1 MFILFALIFMR
12 MTGAVMFNPVL
23 GRTNLPR
30 SYKGALI
37 FALSLMMYLGVE
49 GVLEHEPSTMIEYG
63 VMLVLELAVGFV
75 LGFSMELFFM
85 IIRFAS
91 SIMDHTMG
99 LSMAQSYDPTTNT
112 QMTVSSGLFYAF
124 LFLLFLAGDGHV
136 RFLGLMFA
144 SARLIPFG
152 QVEFGAE
159 VSRMMLEIFKV
170 NIVTG
175 LQFAFPI
182 IAMELVTEAAVGILM
197 RMIPQIN
204 VFAVNFQLKI
214 LVGLMMLVYM
224 FSPMSDKLYV
234 ILDEMFIYMQRLIAL
249 MG

>member
-1 MFILFALIFMR
+1 MFFLFALIFMR

-30 SYKGALI
+30 AYKGALI
-37 FALSLMMYLGVE
+37 FALTLMMYVGVGGE
-49 GVLEHEPSTMIEYG
+49 LTHTPSTMLEYG
-63 VMLVLELAVGFV
+63 IMLVKELLVGFV
-75 LGFSMELFFM
+75 LGFTMELFFM
-85 IIRFAS
+85 IIRFAC

-124 LFLLFLAGDGHV
+124 LFLLFLAGDGHL
-136 RFLGLMFA
+136 RFLGLIFT

-152 QVEFGAE
+152 QVQFGPE
-159 VSRMMLEIFKV
+159 VPMMMLEIFKT
-170 NIVTG
+170 NILTG

-182 IAMELVTEAAVGILM
+182 IAMEMVTEAAVGILM

-214 LVGLMMLVYM
+214 MVGLMMLVYM
-224 FSPMSDKLYV
+224 FSPMSDRLYMM
-234 ILDEMFIYMQRLIAL
+234 LDSMFLYMQRLIAL

>member
-1 MFILFALIFMR
+1 
-12 MTGAVMFNPVL
+12 
-23 GRTNLPR
+23 
-30 SYKGALI
+30 
-37 FALSLMMYLGVE
+37 
-49 GVLEHEPSTMIEYG
+49 
-63 VMLVLELAVGFV
+63 
-75 LGFSMELFFM
+75 
-85 IIRFAS
+85 
-91 SIMDHTMG
+91 
-99 LSMAQSYDPTTNT
+99 
-112 QMTVSSGLFYAF
+112 
-124 LFLLFLAGDGHV
+124 
-136 RFLGLMFA
+136 
-144 SARLIPFG
+144 
-152 QVEFGAE
+152 
-159 VSRMMLEIFKV
+159 MMLEIFKV

>member
-37 FALSLMMYLGVE
+37 FTLTLMMYMGVE
-49 GVLEHEPSTMIEYG
+49 GELSRAPSTMLEYG
-63 VMLVLELAVGFV
+63 VMLMQELMVGFI

-136 RFLGLMFA
+136 RFLGLIIG
-144 SARLIPFG
+144 SVRLIPFG
-152 QVEFGAE
+152 QVQLGPE
-159 VSRMMLEIFKV
+159 VSQLMLEIFKI

-182 IAMELVTEAAVGILM
+182 IAMEMVTETAVGILM

-224 FSPMSDKLYV
+224 FSPMSDKLYM
-234 ILDEMFIYMQRLIAL
+234 ILDDMFLYMQRLIAL

>member
-124 LFLLFLAGDGHV
+124 CSFCFWQGTD
-136 RFLGLMFA
+136 
-144 SARLIPFG
+144 
-152 QVEFGAE
+152 
-159 VSRMMLEIFKV
+159 
-170 NIVTG
+170 
-175 LQFAFPI
+175 
-182 IAMELVTEAAVGILM
+182 
-197 RMIPQIN
+197 
-204 VFAVNFQLKI
+204 
-214 LVGLMMLVYM
+214 
-224 FSPMSDKLYV
+224 MS
-234 ILDEMFIYMQRLIAL
+234 F
-249 MG
+249 